1 MDWKVV
7 QYALYVRYMNRR
19 VKKYP
24 TGRLDVRGAADDGGR
39 RRAREASAREA
50 VRASGVD
57 ARAASGVDARA
68 VGEREREMGKG
79 AAASGRSNAGGGG
92 DGAPWGGGKV
102 SAHDVAMVQ
111 NLLERS
117 LRLYMSKEE
126 IVKHLEETAKIEP
139 TFTRLVWSQ
148 LEKSNPEFFKAY
160 HMMVRLKSQIIR
172 FNAVL
177 ERQYEWMRKNGK
189 IGERTDGVGASGEAA
204 THEPRAEVDAEATS
218 AKGAKRRKSA
228 PQKLSEAVEA
238 VQTTRASNASGAK
251 VTELPVLS
259 PGTTEGWSQPFS
271 EAVDAAP
278 FPQAPVMTP
287 YQAHPE
293 LSEEISQLLAQ
304 TPAMNASD
312 LQVDFEKHFDAQ
324 AQTLFPPD
332 SAPGTDLSRDFAL
345 EDVPEFNL

>member
-50 VRASGVD
+50 VR
-57 ARAASGVDARA
+57 ASGVDARA

-117 LRLYMSKEE
+117 LRLYMSKGE

-189 IGERTDGVGASGEAA
+189 IGERTDGEGASGEAA
-204 THEPRAEVDAEATS
+204 TREPRAEVDSKATS

-228 PQKLSEAVEA
+228 PQSSSEAVEV

-251 VTELPVLS
+251 VT
-259 PGTTEGWSQPFS
+259 
-271 EAVDAAP
+271 
-278 FPQAPVMTP
+278 
-287 YQAHPE
+287 
-293 LSEEISQLLAQ
+293 
-304 TPAMNASD
+304 
-312 LQVDFEKHFDAQ
+312 
-324 AQTLFPPD
+324 
-332 SAPGTDLSRDFAL
+332 
-345 EDVPEFNL
+345 

>member
-1 MDWKVV
+1 M
-7 QYALYVRYMNRR
+7 
-19 VKKYP
+19 
-24 TGRLDVRGAADDGGR
+24 
-39 RRAREASAREA
+39 
-50 VRASGVD
+50 
-57 ARAASGVDARA
+57 
-68 VGEREREMGKG
+68 GEREREMGKG

-92 DGAPWGGGKV
+92 DGAPWRSGKV

-117 LRLYMSKEE
+117 LRLYMSKEDV
-126 IVKHLEETAKIEP
+126 VKHLEETAKIEP

-148 LEKSNPEFFKAY
+148 LEKSNPEFFKVY

-189 IGERTDGVGASGEAA
+189 IGERTDGVGESGEAA

-271 EAVDAAP
+271 EAVDAVP

-332 SAPGTDLSRDFAL
+332 SAPGTNLSRDFAL

>member
-1 MDWKVV
+1 VGKKVPTSRATGPR
-7 QYALYVRYMNRR
+7 QAPDGDARGERARGERARVRSRERR
-19 VKKYP
+19 V
-24 TGRLDVRGAADDGGR
+24 RARGGR
-39 RRAREASAREA
+39 RGRARA
-50 VRASGVD
+50 
-57 ARAASGVDARA
+57 
-68 VGEREREMGKG
+68 REREMGKG
-79 AAASGRSNAGGGG
+79 TSASGRSNAGGGG
-92 DGAPWGGGKV
+92 EAAPWGGGMV

-111 NLLERS
+111 SLLERS

-126 IVKHLEETAKIEP
+126 VVKHLEETAKIEP

-160 HMMVRLKSQIIR
+160 HMMVQLKSQIIR

-177 ERQYEWMRKNGK
+177 EKQYEWLRKNGK
-189 IGERTDGVGASGEAA
+189 IKERTEGEGAPTATAA
-204 THEPRAEVDAEATS
+204 TREPRAEMDAKATS
-218 AKGAKRRKSA
+218 SKGAKRPKSTPMSSSKA
-228 PQKLSEAVEA
+228 ADA
-238 VQTTRASNASGAK
+238 MQTPRATNASGAK

-259 PGTTEGWSQPFS
+259 PGTMAGWSQPFP
-271 EAVDAAP
+271 EAANASP
-278 FPQAPVMTP
+278 FTQAPVVTP

-312 LQVDFEKHFDAQ
+312 LQEDFEKHFDGRAHP
-324 AQTLFPPD
+324 LFPPD